1 MGLTELLIEKITAL
15 MDATGYPSVAVLM
28 MLESMIAPVPSE
40 AVMPFAGWLIAQGR
54 FTWLGVT
61 VASTIGSIAGSWL
74 SYAMG
79 YYGGRPFVTKFGR
92 FFLLNIHDLDVT
104 ERFFNKYGSATIFIG
119 RFIPVIR
126 HLISIP
132 AGVGRM
138 NLLHFSIYTTVGACM
153 WNMFLAWL
161 GFLMKE
167 NWTKIGKYTHTIDIV
182 MVVLILLGVAYFI
195 KSHIKQAFRTN
206 TDQTGKEG

>member
-1 MGLTELLIEKITAL
+1 MGLTELLIEKITAF
-15 MDATGYPSVAVLM
+15 MNATGYPSVAILM

-54 FTWLGVT
+54 FSWTGVA
-61 VASTIGSIAGSWL
+61 VSSTIGSIVGSWI

-79 YYGGRPFVTKFGR
+79 YYGGKPFVTRFGR
-92 FFLLNIHDLDVT
+92 FFLLNMHDLEVT
-104 ERFFNKYGSATIFIG
+104 ERFFNKYGSITIFIG

-132 AGVGRM
+132 AGAGRM
-138 NLLHFSIYTTVGACM
+138 NLVHFSVYTTVGACI
-153 WNMFLAWL
+153 WNMFLTWC

-167 NWTKIGKYTHTIDIV
+167 NWTKISKYTHTIDIV
-182 MVVLILLGVAYFI
+182 MVALILAAIAYFI
-195 KSHIKQAFRTN
+195 KSHIKQAIRSK
-206 TDQTGKEG
+206 DQANG